1 MGPNLEPKMGPNL
14 EPEMEPKLGP
24 KLGAGPLHIRSHAH
38 CQFGV
43 PPGMATHYQPKSL
56 LDLPQ
61 KRVFFMRYFSFSF
74 IFLSHGRLISPS
86 PPLIFLSARRFGI
99 IRRCGGLWKSH
110 GTPLGHVEFP

>member
-14 EPEMEPKLGP
+14 EPEMEPRLGP

-56 LDLPQ
+56 LALPQ
-61 KRVFFMRYFSFSF
+61 KRVFLMRFFSFT
-74 IFLSHGRLISPS
+74 FLLLSEI
-86 PPLIFLSARRFGI
+86 PL
-99 IRRCGGLWKSH
+99 
-110 GTPLGHVEFP
+110 T